1 MSPKLQVGIIFGG
14 VSPEH
19 EVSIASAK
27 NIDRA
32 IPRNDYEVN
41 LIYVTREGVWQIVTW
56 SQTGEIAVLQ
66 DDVSLVPNVYQQL
79 QLKHAQGL
87 LSCDVIFPIIHGAFG
102 EDGCLQ
108 GLCEFMRVPYVG
120 AGVLASAVAMDKDLC
135 RRVVAKAGVASL
147 PYLAADK
154 RALENPVAFQKQ
166 CEASFDYPWF
176 VKPANAGSSV
186 GITKVKTSAA
196 FLAALTLAFEYDDK
210 IVVEHGLSNF
220 HEVEIA
226 ALGSSQDLMLSPCVE
241 IISHR
246 EFYDYEAKYGD
257 KATFVLPAD
266 LSPQY
271 VQKIRQ
277 DAATIFKEIDCYGM
291 ARIDFLIDKATK
303 TVYFSEIN
311 TLPGFTAISQYPCL
325 CEAAGCSQ
333 PELMRRLLVL
343 AIDRFQFYNQSDDEK
358 AKHAKQY
365 A

>member
-1 MSPKLQVGIIFGG
+1 MSPKLHVGIIFGG

-32 IPRNDYEVN
+32 IPRDAYDVS
-41 LIYVTREGVWQIVTW
+41 LIYVTREGVWQLVTW
-56 SQTGEIAVLQ
+56 SQTGDIVLLQ
-66 DDVSLVPNVYQQL
+66 DNLSLLPNGHQQL
-79 QLKHAQGL
+79 HLKHTQGF

-135 RRVVAKAGVASL
+135 RRVVAKAGIKSL
-147 PYLAADK
+147 PYIAAD
-154 RALENPVAFQKQ
+154 RTALDNSVAFQKQ

-176 VKPANAGSSV
+176 VKPANTGSSV
-186 GITKVKTSAA
+186 GITKVKTPAA
-196 FLAALTLAFEYDDK
+196 FSEALRLAFEYDDK
-210 IVVEHGLSNF
+210 IVVERGLSEL

-226 ALGSSQDLMLSPCVE
+226 ALGSSHDLMLSPCVE

-257 KATFVLPAD
+257 KATMVLPAD

-271 VQKIRQ
+271 VQKIRE
-277 DAATIFKEIDCYGM
+277 DAAVVFKEIDCYGM

-325 CEAAGCSQ
+325 CEAAGYSQ
-333 PELMRRLLVL
+333 TELMCRLLVL
-343 AIDRFQFYNQSDDEK
+343 ATQRFQFYNQSDDEK